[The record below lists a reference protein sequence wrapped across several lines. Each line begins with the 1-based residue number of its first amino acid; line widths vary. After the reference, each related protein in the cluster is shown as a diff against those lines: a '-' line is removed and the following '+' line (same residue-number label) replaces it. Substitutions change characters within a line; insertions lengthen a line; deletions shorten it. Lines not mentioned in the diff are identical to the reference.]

1 MDTPTL
7 YDIHRNSKLTQAE
20 VSERMA
26 AHDGK
31 KPRHQTSISKILERG
46 TQKYTTL
53 QALAIAYGIDLEEIV
68 AANAQTMRFGVP
80 QDSTPLD
87 SGRPRKNYDNL
98 PILT

>member
-7 YDIHRNSKLTQAE
+7 YDIHRNSELTQTE
-20 VSERMA
+20 VSARMA

-31 KPRHQTSISKILERG
+31 KPRHQTAISKILERG
-46 TQKYTTL
+46 TQKYPVL
-53 QALAIAYGIDLEEIV
+53 QALAVAYGIDLQDIV
-68 AANAQTMRFGVP
+68 AANNKTLEIGVP

-87 SGRPRKNYDNL
+87 SGRPRNNYDKL